1 MLIVGK
7 RIRGER
13 ESLKTKDSK
22 WTQEYVADLIGIARS
37 TYTAYENGTKLPP
50 IDTLNKIADIFDC
63 DTDYLSGRS
72 LVRKKPETN
81 MSFFG
86 GPEKYSVDEI
96 VEMEAALIR
105 YREMKLRAAKEVE
118 KQND

>member
-13 ESLKTKDSK
+13 ESFKAKDSK

-72 LVRKKPETN
+72 LVRKNQKQAYHFMVAPINT
-81 MSFFG
+81 
-86 GPEKYSVDEI
+86 
-96 VEMEAALIR
+96 LQT
-105 YREMKLRAAKEVE
+105 KLQ
-118 KQND
+118 KQRRLL

>member
-13 ESLKTKDSK
+13 ESFKAKDSK
-22 WTQEYVADLIGIARS
+22 WTQEYVAELIGIARS

-72 LVRKKPETN
+72 LVRKKPETSI
-81 MSFFG
+81 SFYG
-86 GPEKYSVDEI
+86 GPDERTPAEIEIMEEALRKYRKDKERMRKELEGEK
-96 VEMEAALIR
+96 
-105 YREMKLRAAKEVE
+105 
-118 KQND
+118 